1 MGLPQVIVSDQGRE
15 FNNQLDS
22 SLEGLLGIKR
32 KLTTPY
38 HPQVTNALCTYTW
51 YCDTNTA
58 DDNATA
64 YSHLFKIVFTSWC
77 RPMDLTNAGT
87 KHSKTCW

>member
-1 MGLPQVIVSDQGRE
+1 MRMDLPQVIVSEQGHK

-22 SLEGLLGIKR
+22 SLEGFLGIKR

-38 HPQVTNALCTYTW
+38 HPQVTNALRIYTQ
-51 YCDTNTA
+51 YCDASTA

-64 YSHLFKIVFTSWC
+64 YSRLFKIVFTS
-77 RPMDLTNAGT
+77 
-87 KHSKTCW
+87 